1 MSASVAPVL
10 DGLRVVEFSQLI
22 AAPFCGLTLLDLGA
36 EVIKVEPPA
45 GDAMRQFP
53 PFLDDGQSAQF
64 QALNRG
70 KRSVVADLTGSAGR
84 GLVAGLIAR
93 ADVVLDNLG
102 ESRQLLGVTFQD
114 AAAAHPQLV
123 WCSIT
128 GWGVEAP
135 GRSIDPSLQAAMGM
149 ISITGEADGGPA
161 RIPVPLVDF
170 MTGMYAVQS
179 ILVALWR
186 VRLGGPGALL
196 DCAMADAAATLVSTG
211 ALMAAGGLYRPRRLG
226 SESPLVAPSGV
237 FVAGDGREVQI
248 VCVTE
253 RHWHR
258 LCAAL
263 GHPEWTDDPVC
274 ADNTARLANRD
285 EVRARIERVIA
296 SDSAA
301 SWVTQISEQ
310 GALCEHVRDIEEA
323 WADERLTTRGLVSSR
338 IERGQGWAARMP
350 VVSLARSEFGECNG
364 PAQAPALGADTDE
377 VLRELAAGP
386 G

>member
-1 MSASVAPVL
+1 MSGAVAPVL
-10 DGLRVVEFSQLI
+10 EGLRVVEFSQLI

-36 EVIKVEPPA
+36 EVIKVEPPV

-70 KRSVVADLTGSAGR
+70 KRGVVADLTSSAGR
-84 GLVAGLIAR
+84 ELVAGLIAH

-102 ESRQLLGVTFQD
+102 ESRHLLGVTFQD
-114 AAAAHPQLV
+114 VAEAHPQLV

-128 GWGVEAP
+128 GWGMEAH

-179 ILVALWR
+179 ILVALWQ
-186 VRLGGPGALL
+186 VRLGGRGALL

-237 FVAGDGREVQI
+237 YVAGDGREVQI

-258 LCAAL
+258 LCAAV
-263 GHPEWTDDPVC
+263 GHPEWTDDPLC
-274 ADNTARLANRD
+274 AANAARLANR
-285 EVRARIERVIA
+285 EVVRSRLEQVIA
-296 SDSAA
+296 SETAA
-301 SWVTQISEQ
+301 SWVKRISDH

-323 WADERLTTRGLVSSR
+323 WADERLLTRGLVSGRTES
-338 IERGQGWAARMP
+338 GPGWAARMP
-350 VVSLARSEFGECNG
+350 VVSLARSESSQANG
-364 PAQAPALGADTDE
+364 LAQAPALGADTE
-377 VLRELAAGP
+377 QVIRELAG
-386 G
+386 GF